1 MEKQRIV
8 YLCPTL
14 LHLMNCI
21 VTQMTINKGIPADIV
36 FEDVTNFSG
45 IKERLMKHSVFE
57 HVYDFHF
64 SVGIAK
70 YRALETKA
78 QRSSVDHQPSKV
90 FDFPDFEEEYTDLCT
105 NIDSFAPKFFYYGLI
120 EKGMRPKVHFVS
132 EGTGSY
138 ALDFSNTKT
147 DNMDHQF
154 YKDLAYMNNLR
165 KLYVYRPEL
174 YTGGSTL
181 LELVQIPA
189 YSALSEDVYNVMED
203 VFGKAEQIR
212 EKLIFFEGC
221 FWGDNYL
228 LDEVGILLDIAKQI
242 GKENIIIKRH
252 PRNTVDRFSPLGFK
266 VMQNQAIPWEV
277 MIKDIDLSQKVLV
290 SVASF
295 TCYSAYEM
303 YGKSSNGILLKDVML
318 GRVNFLENPG
328 YRRFFQKAEKV
339 FNMEQTV
346 SWSPRSR
353 EELKRV
359 LIALEERVGGWG
371 NG

>member
-36 FEDVTNFSG
+36 FEDVTDFSE

-57 HVYDFHF
+57 HCYDFYF
-64 SVGIAK
+64 TVGMAK
-70 YRALETKA
+70 YRALETRA
-78 QRSSVDHQPSKV
+78 QRAMVDHQPSKV
-90 FDFPDFEEEYTDLCT
+90 FDFPDLQDEYTDLCT
-105 NIDSFAPKFFYYGLI
+105 NVDSFAPKFFYYGLL
-120 EKGMRPKVHFVS
+120 EKGMRPQIHFVS
-132 EGTGSY
+132 EGTSSY
-138 ALDFSNTKT
+138 ALDFTNTKN
-147 DNMDHQF
+147 DKMDHKY
-154 YKDLAYMNNLR
+154 YKELAYLENLQN
-165 KLYVYRPEL
+165 LYVYRPEL
-174 YTGGSTL
+174 YTGGSKRL
-181 LELVQIPA
+181 NLVQIPA
-189 YSALSEDVYNVMED
+189 YSTLPQDVYDVVED
-203 VFGKAEQIR
+203 VFGKAEPIK

-228 LDEVGILLDIAKQI
+228 LDEVGILLAIAKQI
-242 GKENIIIKRH
+242 GKDNMIIKRH
-252 PRNTVDRFSPLGFK
+252 PRNKLDRFSPLGFK
-266 VMQNQAIPWEV
+266 VMPNQTTPWEV
-277 MIKDIDLSQKVLV
+277 MIKDIDLSHKVLV

-339 FNMEQTV
+339 FNAEQTV
-346 SWSPRSR
+346 SWSPKNR
-353 EELKRV
+353 EELARV
-359 LIALEERVGGWG
+359 LMALEERVGGWK
-371 NG
+371 ND

>member
-36 FEDVTNFSG
+36 FEDVTDFSG
-45 IKERLMKHSVFE
+45 IRERLMRHDVFE
-57 HVYDFHF
+57 HCYEFPYL
-64 SVGIAK
+64 VGMEK

-78 QRSSVDHQPSKV
+78 QRNLVDHQPSRA
-90 FDFPDFEEEYTDLCT
+90 FELPDFKEKYTDLCT
-105 NIDSFAPKFFYYGLI
+105 NIDSFAPKFFYYGLL

-138 ALDFSNTKT
+138 ALDFANTRG
-147 DNMDHQF
+147 DGMDHKY
-154 YKDLAYMNNLR
+154 YKERSYMNNLGN
-165 KLYVYRPEL
+165 LYVYRPDL
-174 YTGGSTL
+174 YTGGSKKL
-181 LELVQIPA
+181 NLVEIPA
-189 YSALSEDVYNVMED
+189 YSTLTQDIYDVVED
-203 VFGKAEQIR
+203 VFGKAEPIN

-221 FWGDNYL
+221 FWGDNFL

-266 VMQNQAIPWEV
+266 VMPNQTIPWEV
-277 MIKDIDLSQKVLV
+277 MIKDIDLSQKILV

-295 TCYSAYEM
+295 TCYSAFEM
-303 YGKSSNGILLKDVML
+303 YGRTSNGILLKDVML

-339 FNMEQTV
+339 FNEEQIA
-346 SWSPRSR
+346 SWSPKNR
-353 EELKRV
+353 EELAAV
-359 LIALEERVGGWG
+359 LTALEERVGGWKHE
-371 NG
+371 